1 VIVRLICICLC
12 QSQKGLAMFKT
23 TISGLLLSGVAL
35 TALAQPTMETAKVI
49 SATPV
54 VTQVPHQVCQQVA
67 VAVPEPKSGAGAV
80 MGALAGGAV
89 GNALSHGAGNAATT
103 ALGVVGGAILGDRIE
118 GQNASVQAMPQCSEQ
133 LMQVTMYQVEYELNG
148 QRYTTQMAQDPGK
161 TLAVQVAPT
170 ASPMANAYPAQA
182 YGQAPVYAQPPVY
195 AAPAPVVVAPY
206 PYGYPYPYHYGYGYY
221 PPIGINL
228 GFGYYRHR

>member
-1 VIVRLICICLC
+1 VRQIPIDET
-12 QSQKGLAMFKT
+12 QEGLVMFKT
-23 TISGLLLSGVAL
+23 AIQGLLWSGVAL
-35 TALAQPTMETAKVI
+35 TALAQPYETAKVI

-67 VAVPEPKSGAGAV
+67 VAVPEPKSGAGAM

-118 GQNASVQAMPQCSEQ
+118 GQNTSVQTMPQCTEQ
-133 LMQVTMYQVEYELNG
+133 LMQVSMYQVEYELNG
-148 QRYTTQMAQDPGK
+148 QRYTTQMTQNPGQ
-161 TLAVQVAPT
+161 TLSVQVAPV
-170 ASPMANAYPAQA
+170 APAAAPMAAGYPSPM
-182 YGQAPVYAQPPVY
+182 YAQPPVY
-195 AAPAPVVVAPY
+195 AQPYAPPPPVMVAPY
-206 PYGYPYPYHYGYGYY
+206 PYGYPYPYHYGYY